1 MIDIDEEIES
11 NAIRIAKA
19 WNYSLMS
26 SITSKKHIVYVE
38 GGVKIY
44 YPCGTRRWISNE
56 FYTDI
61 KYMGIL

>member
-11 NAIRIAKA
+11 NAMIIAKA

-26 SITSKKHIVYVE
+26 SITGKRHIVYIE
-38 GGVKIY
+38 GGVRIY
-44 YPCGTRRWISNE
+44 YPDGTKRWISNE